1 GEVRKLCGYLP
12 DDAARLY
19 VPHENFN
26 RNIGVAKGRKFN
38 VDGTPFEGSD
48 ADWNAYLENHL
59 PTDQDEIDL
68 QEFFKQEWIANKPM
82 STRQIESG
90 IGASA

>member
-1 GEVRKLCGYLP
+1 MRKLCGYLP
-12 DDAARLY
+12 EGATELY

-26 RNIGVAKGRKFN
+26 RNIGVAKGQKFN

-48 ADWNAYLENHL
+48 DEWATYLTTVL
-59 PTDQDEIDL
+59 PTDQDEEDL
-68 QEFFKQEWIANKPM
+68 KAYFELEWIANKPM

-90 IGASA
+90 IGVSA